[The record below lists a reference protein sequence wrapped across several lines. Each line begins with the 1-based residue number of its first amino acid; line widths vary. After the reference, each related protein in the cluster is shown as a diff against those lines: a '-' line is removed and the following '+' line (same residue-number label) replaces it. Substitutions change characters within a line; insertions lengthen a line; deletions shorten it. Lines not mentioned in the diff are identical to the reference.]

1 MGLVLGLV
9 PLAGTALASVG
20 MGQLHKRQYVG
31 WFAAGAVF
39 AAAGGSLFSNM
50 NGAKPAFAVL
60 LGLALGC
67 VAGIAMY
74 AFTEFLWP
82 RNQVNKRGNGGT
94 ARKGENFITSTVL
107 AMLTV
112 AFSIGVV
119 YSAKIVES
127 MSVMLSFA
135 MELFWL
141 AFSVG
146 IHVAR
151 LGERV
156 TMGLLLAVI
165 VWLGQMV
172 GMALGEGLI
181 GASLVATLALGNGA
195 VMYMAIYPLFADP
208 NKSSK
213 PQGLAASFL
222 TGYGSALAFMAIV

>member
-1 MGLVLGLV
+1 
-9 PLAGTALASVG
+9 

-31 WFAAGAVF
+31 WFAAGAIF

-50 NGAKPAFAVL
+50 NGAKSALAML
-60 LGLALGC
+60 LGLAFGG

-82 RNQVNKRGNGGT
+82 RNTVKKPGNGGI
-94 ARKGENFITSTVL
+94 ARKGENFIASTVL
-107 AMLTV
+107 AMLAV

-127 MSVMLSFA
+127 MSVILSFT

-156 TMGLLLAVI
+156 TMGLLFAVI
-165 VWLGQMV
+165 VGLGQMA

-181 GASLVATLALGNGA
+181 GASLVASLALGNGA
-195 VMYMAIYPLFADP
+195 VMYMAIYPLLADP

-213 PQGLAASFL
+213 PQGLAVSFL
-222 TGYGSALAFMAIV
+222 TGYGVVLALMAID